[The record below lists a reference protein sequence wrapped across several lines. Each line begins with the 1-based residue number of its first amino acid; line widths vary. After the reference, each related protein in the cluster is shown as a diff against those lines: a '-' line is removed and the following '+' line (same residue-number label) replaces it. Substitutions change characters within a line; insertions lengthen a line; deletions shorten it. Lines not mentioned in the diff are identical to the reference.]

1 MHPLPESVNESVAA
15 IAVLQD
21 RLGYEWIDGARL
33 RQALTHSSYGNA
45 HSEPHSEILEFLGD
59 SVLDLVTAEW
69 LMAKHPDRR
78 EGFMS
83 QQRALM
89 VQRDTL
95 SRHAQ
100 RLGIDRALRLGPK
113 DDYLRGVDSV
123 LADALE
129 AVVGALYRD
138 CGSVQVV
145 RERLLAWGLLT

>member
-1 MHPLPESVNESVAA
+1 MTMTDEM
-15 IAVLQD
+15 IWLQQQM
-21 RLGYEWIDGARL
+21 LEYEWVDKSLL

-45 HSEPHSEILEFLGD
+45 HGEPHSERLEFLGD

-69 LMAKHPDRR
+69 LMTQHPDRR

-89 VQRDTL
+89 VQRDSL
-95 SRHAQ
+95 SRHAT
-100 RLGIDRALRLGPK
+100 RLGIDRAILLGSK
-113 DDYLRGVDSV
+113 DDYLRRVDSV
-123 LADALE
+123 LADAFE

-145 RERLLAWGLLT
+145 RERLLAWGVLA